1 MVQTKGGYTHLK
13 ATTFIFTSNDDPR
26 DCYKNVLWR
35 RRQAFFRRLVEFGM
49 VLVWD
54 TEMQDFRYDDMAQ
67 YYRTNNLEP
76 TYHDQPILARQS
88 SRYKPY

>member
-1 MVQTKGGYTHLK
+1 
-13 ATTFIFTSNDDPR
+13 
-26 DCYKNVLWR
+26 
-35 RRQAFFRRLVEFGM
+35 M

-88 SRYKPY
+88 SRYKALLRILYICIKNLLKNTA